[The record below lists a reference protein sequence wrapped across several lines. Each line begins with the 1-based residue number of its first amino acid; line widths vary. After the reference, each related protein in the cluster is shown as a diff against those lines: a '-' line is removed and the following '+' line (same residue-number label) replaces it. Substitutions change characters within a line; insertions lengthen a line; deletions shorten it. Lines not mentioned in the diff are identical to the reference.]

1 MARVVFD
8 TSALIAIDR
17 RLVPIENVVI
27 AGEDYFLP
35 EIVVAEYLTG
45 IEHSRNA
52 QQKSRKLQTLRALE
66 GVCTRVD
73 FGRIQAARYAKLAA
87 HAKKTGKPRSE
98 FDLAIAACA
107 LSLDAQIKTSD
118 RAAKFEELPGI
129 TVSYF

>member
-1 MARVVFD
+1 MARVVLD

-17 RLVPIENVVI
+17 DLAEAKNLFS
-27 AGEDYFLP
+27 AGEDYYLP
-35 EIVVAEYLTG
+35 EVVVAEYLTG
-45 IEHSRNA
+45 VENSRTP
-52 QQKSRKLQTLRALE
+52 QQRSRKLQTLRTIE
-66 GVCTRVD
+66 EVCTRVD
-73 FGRIQAARYAKLAA
+73 FGRSQASSYAKLAS
-87 HAKKTGKPRSE
+87 HLNKIGRRRSE

>member
-1 MARVVFD
+1 MARVVLD

-17 RLVPIENVVI
+17 DLAEANNVI
-27 AGEDYFLP
+27 TEGEDYYLP
-35 EIVVAEYLTG
+35 EVVVAEYLTG
-45 IEHSRNA
+45 IEHSRTA
-52 QQKSRKLQTLRALE
+52 EQKSLKLQTLRAIE
-66 GVCTRVD
+66 AVCTRVD

-87 HAKKTGKPRSE
+87 HAKKTGRPRTE

-107 LSLDAQIKTSD
+107 LSLDAQIRTSD